1 MSYLKRV
8 PHMIRIVIKYL
19 STAFAVYL
27 YFTQRRNQVF
37 YTLLPILGYYILTF
51 LYQILVG
58 ALVRI

>member
-1 MSYLKRV
+1 
-8 PHMIRIVIKYL
+8 MIRIVIKYL